1 MCSNSDTTFDHSQRL
16 ASWTPPS
23 FGKKE
28 QNDLCDL
35 KCRLKALLHVPYFG
49 LTPVAQKRQYSAR
62 IFSVPQCL
70 PLYCIWKEFHG
81 FACETLPPSAKAAWS
96 PVLPDC
102 EGALFDIA
110 PGAAAAMLEPDRE
123 GIFNARD
130 PTAAAC
136 RPSLMA
142 YSVMKPID
150 PGDEKHC

>member
-1 MCSNSDTTFDHSQRL
+1 MGFKWDLMEFNSYLMALKGRGHFSRSNIQMPTRCQMCSSSDTTLDHSQRL

-49 LTPVAQKRQYSAR
+49 LTPVARKRQYSAR

-81 FACETLPPSAKAAWS
+81 FACETLPPSAKAA
-96 PVLPDC
+96 
-102 EGALFDIA
+102 
-110 PGAAAAMLEPDRE
+110 
-123 GIFNARD
+123 
-130 PTAAAC
+130 
-136 RPSLMA
+136 
-142 YSVMKPID
+142 
-150 PGDEKHC
+150 